1 MPVTLYRV
9 MIDTCIWLDLAR
21 NYRAAPLVR
30 ALYDMCDNAELE
42 IIVPDIVKEE
52 FERNKDRVLAE
63 ATKSVQSTL
72 KTLKSALPTFLDPVA
87 QKDALDAIQGLE
99 FRSATGGMPSILDQ
113 VEELMGHPENIE
125 IESTIFQKARAANRA
140 LDKHAPCHQG
150 KNSVA
155 DAVLFEIYD
164 ELRNEPHR
172 DHIAY
177 VFATTNHKDF
187 SELKGDN
194 RAPHPDL
201 KFAFNDRSLYVVDLG
216 KFVEKHVP
224 DLHTYFDMEQ
234 GLFPSFRS
242 LSDLVEAEHTLF
254 RQVWYNRHM
263 NLRHHIEQGTHKVL
277 PESEYSQSPYNQDQ
291 TLDTVWKTALEAA
304 KRTEEEIGFENLGPW
319 DDFEWGMI
327 SGKLSA
333 VRWVLGDEWDM
344 LDS

>member
-1 MPVTLYRV
+1 MRVTLYRV

-30 ALYDMCDNAELE
+30 ALTEMCDNAELE
-42 IIVPDIVKEE
+42 IIIPDIVKEE
-52 FERNKDRVLAE
+52 FDRNKDRVLAE
-63 ATKSVQSTL
+63 ATKSIQSTL

-87 QKDALDAIQGLE
+87 QKETLDAIQGLE
-99 FRSATGGMPSILDQ
+99 FTSKTGGSPSILDQ
-113 VEELMGHPENIE
+113 VEELMDHCENIE
-125 IESTIFQKARAANRA
+125 VESTIFQKARAANRA
-140 LDKHAPCHQG
+140 LDKQAPCHQG

-164 ELRNEPHR
+164 ELRTEPHR

-187 SELKGDN
+187 SELKGDH
-194 RAPHPDL
+194 RAPHSDL
-201 KFAFNDRSLYVVDLG
+201 KFAFNDRSLYVTDLG
-216 KFVEKHVP
+216 KFVEEHIP
-224 DLHTYFDMEQ
+224 DLHTNFDIEQ
-234 GLFPSFRS
+234 GLFPDFRS
-242 LSDLVEAEHTLF
+242 LGDLVEAEHTLF
-254 RQVWYNRHM
+254 KQVWYNRHM
-263 NLRHHIEQGTHKVL
+263 NLRYHIEQGTKKVV
-277 PESEYSQSPYNQDQ
+277 PEVEYSGSPHNPEQIM
-291 TLDTVWKTALEAA
+291 DTVWQRALEAA
-304 KRTEEEIGFENLGPW
+304 KLTEEEIGIENLGPW

>member
-87 QKDALDAIQGLE
+87 QKDALDAIQGLD
-99 FRSATGGMPSILDQ
+99 FTSATGGMPSILDQ

-242 LSDLVEAEHTLF
+242 LSDLPQAVVRPLGHEGRRGAGRARAPRPARGFRRARRPRPWAHRTHRPHARREAGSDS
-254 RQVWYNRHM
+254 RPR
-263 NLRHHIEQGTHKVL
+263 
-277 PESEYSQSPYNQDQ
+277 S
-291 TLDTVWKTALEAA
+291 AA
-304 KRTEEEIGFENLGPW
+304 GSRDARRRRPVGWAIYRSCC
-319 DDFEWGMI
+319 DC
-327 SGKLSA
+327 
-333 VRWVLGDEWDM
+333 
-344 LDS
+344 